1 MLDLGTLYAQ
11 VQVDAKE
18 GIDSLKS
25 VSNEVG
31 NTEKS
36 TLNLGTTIK
45 GMLKGLGVAA
55 ALKVVTDGLKACVQA
70 SDELRQSYNTLQTQT
85 GATDEEMVGL
95 EETLKE
101 IYANNYGEDFNDIAE
116 SLAQVQTQTGLT
128 GEELQSATENA
139 LLFRDTFGYDTQESI
154 RTTDML
160 MKQFGL
166 NADEAFNLIAQG
178 SQAGLDQNGN
188 LLDSINEYSVHFKQ
202 LGLDAED
209 MFNMFANGAE
219 AGVFDIDKLGDAVK
233 EFGIRVKDGSNT
245 TVEAFELLGFNA
257 DEMQAKFA
265 EGGETANQAFIEV
278 TTALNNCDDEVIK
291 NTAGVNLF
299 GTMWEDMGAEAVAA
313 LTNVNGE
320 ISNTEDAL
328 GQIEEVKYD
337 SLSEAVEGIRR
348 NIVMGV
354 IPAVEEN
361 LLPILIN
368 LANWV
373 DEKMPYIQAV
383 IGGVTEVIIGIINIL
398 ASVIG
403 AFVKQV
409 ETEGTLF
416 NAVWE
421 NCKVVIETVFNI
433 IIDLLH
439 VFSALFSGDWS
450 ALWEAVKTLFN
461 DIMGGIKNILQT
473 QLNNLKNIIT
483 GSVSAFTNAAT
494 TLFNGIKNGFT
505 TVWNAITSW
514 FKTAINDIKTAITN
528 NINEFKEAGKA
539 IFNAVWDGIKGIWD
553 DISSW
558 VSDKVNWLAD
568 KLAFWRSG
576 QSEMSSDGSHRNGLT
591 EVPFDGYRAILHK
604 GEMVLTQPE
613 ADRYRSGQ
621 GVQYI
626 NTNPNPVTNINVS
639 FEGNLSA
646 LGRVLYPV
654 IKKEETRKGVSLLG
668 GATV

>member
-18 GIDSLKS
+18 GINNLKS

-45 GMLKGLGVAA
+45 GMLKGLGIAA

-116 SLAQVQTQTGLT
+116 SLARVQTQTGLT

-139 LLFRDTFGYDTQESI
+139 LLFRDTFGFDTQESI

-178 SQAGLDQNGN
+178 SQAGLDKNGN

-278 TTALNNCDDEVIK
+278 ITALNNCDDEVVK

-320 ISNTEDAL
+320 ISDTEDAL

-348 NIVMGV
+348 NIIMGV

-368 LANWV
+368 LANWI

-383 IGGVTEVIIGIINIL
+383 ISGVTEVIIGIINIL

-461 DIMGGIKNILQT
+461 DIMEGIKNILQT
-473 QLNNLKNIIT
+473 QLDNLKNIIT

-505 TVWNAITSW
+505 TVWNSITSW

-539 IFNAVWDGIKGIWD
+539 IFNAVWDGIKGVWD
-553 DISSW
+553 SISSW
-558 VSDKVNWLAD
+558 VSDKVSWLAD
-568 KLAFWRSG
+568 KLAFWRRG

-613 ADRYRSGQ
+613 ADRYRNGQ

>member
-18 GIDSLKS
+18 GINNLKS

-45 GMLKGLGVAA
+45 GMLKGLGIAA

-116 SLAQVQTQTGLT
+116 SLARVQTQTGLT

-139 LLFRDTFGYDTQESI
+139 LLFRDTFGFDTQESI

-178 SQAGLDQNGN
+178 SQAGLDKNGN

-278 TTALNNCDDEVIK
+278 TTALNNCDDEVVK

-299 GTMWEDMGAEAVAA
+299 GTMWEDMGAEAVEA

-320 ISNTEDAL
+320 ISNTKDAL

-461 DIMGGIKNILQT
+461 DVMEGIKNILQT
-473 QLNNLKNIIT
+473 QLDNLKNIIT

-553 DISSW
+553 SISSW

-568 KLAFWRSG
+568 KLAFWRRG

-604 GEMVLTQPE
+604 GEMALTQPE
-613 ADRYRSGQ
+613 ADRYRNGQ

>member
-11 VQVDAKE
+11 VQVDAQE
-18 GIDSLKS
+18 GIKSLKDFGT
-25 VSNEVG
+25 EVN

-36 TLNLGTTIK
+36 STTLGTSLK
-45 GMLKGLGVAA
+45 GMLKGLGITA
-55 ALKVVTDGLKACVQA
+55 ALGLVVSGLKEVFSA
-70 SDELRQSYNTLQTQT
+70 SEELQQSYDTLQAKT
-85 GATDEEMVGL
+85 GATEEEMVGL

-139 LLFRDTFGYDTQESI
+139 LLFRDTFGFDTQESI

-178 SQAGLDQNGN
+178 SQAGLDRNGN

-265 EGGETANQAFIEV
+265 AGGETANQAFMEV
-278 TTALNNCDDEVIK
+278 TTALNNCDDEVVK

-299 GTMWEDMGAEAVAA
+299 GTMWEDLGDEAIGALAE
-313 LTNVNGE
+313 TNGSLNA
-320 ISNTEDAL
+320 TED
-328 GQIEEVKYD
+328 
-337 SLSEAVEGIRR
+337 SLTELQELRFDTFSEAFEAIKRSVLMGI
-348 NIVMGV
+348 V
-354 IPAVEEN
+354 PAITEN
-361 LLPILIN
+361 LLPVFTD

-373 DEKMPYIQAV
+373 INNMPQIQATIETV
-383 IGGVTEVIIGIINIL
+383 VNVIITVINSIIN
-398 ASVIG
+398 VIKVVIQQ
-403 AFVKQV
+403 AQ
-409 ETEGTLF
+409 EEGTLF

-421 NCKVVIETVFNI
+421 NCKAVIETVFNFI
-433 IIDLLH
+433 MDLLK
-439 VFSALFSGDWS
+439 VFSALFQGDWS
-450 ALWEAVKTLFN
+450 ALWEAVKNLFSN
-461 DIMGGIKNILQT
+461 LWENIKNILKT
-473 QLNNLKNIIT
+473 QLDLLKSLIT
-483 GSVSAFTNAAT
+483 ASASAFKAAAT
-494 TLFNGIKNGFT
+494 ALFNKIKEGFT
-505 TVWNAITSW
+505 EVWNNIKSW

-539 IFNAVWDGIKGIWD
+539 IFNAVWDGIKGVWD
-553 DISSW
+553 SISSW
-558 VSDKVNWLAD
+558 VSDKVSWLAD

-576 QSEMSSDGSHRNGLT
+576 QSEMSDGSHRNGLT

-613 ADRYRSGQ
+613 ADRYRNGQ

>member
-18 GIDSLKS
+18 GINNLKS

-45 GMLKGLGVAA
+45 GMLKGLGIAA

-116 SLAQVQTQTGLT
+116 SLARVQTQTGLT

-139 LLFRDTFGYDTQESI
+139 LLFRDTFGFDTQESI

-178 SQAGLDQNGN
+178 SQAGLDKNGN

-278 TTALNNCDDEVIK
+278 TTALNNCDDEVVK

-299 GTMWEDMGAEAVAA
+299 GTMWEDMGAEAVEA

-320 ISNTEDAL
+320 ISNTKDAL

-461 DIMGGIKNILQT
+461 DVMEGIKNILQT
-473 QLNNLKNIIT
+473 QLDNLKNIIT

-553 DISSW
+553 SISSW

-568 KLAFWRSG
+568 KLAFWRRG

-613 ADRYRSGQ
+613 ADRYRNGQ

>member
-45 GMLKGLGVAA
+45 GMLKGLGIAA

-139 LLFRDTFGYDTQESI
+139 LLFRDTFGFDTQESI

-178 SQAGLDQNGN
+178 SQAGLDKNGN

-278 TTALNNCDDEVIK
+278 TTALNNCDDEVVK

-320 ISNTEDAL
+320 ISNTKDAL

-383 IGGVTEVIIGIINIL
+383 ISGVTEVIIGIINIL

-461 DIMGGIKNILQT
+461 DIMEGIKNILQT
-473 QLNNLKNIIT
+473 QLDNLKNIIT

-505 TVWNAITSW
+505 TVWNSITSW

-568 KLAFWRSG
+568 KLAFWRRG

-613 ADRYRSGQ
+613 ADRYRNGQ

-654 IKKEETRKGVSLLG
+654 IKKEETRKGASLLG